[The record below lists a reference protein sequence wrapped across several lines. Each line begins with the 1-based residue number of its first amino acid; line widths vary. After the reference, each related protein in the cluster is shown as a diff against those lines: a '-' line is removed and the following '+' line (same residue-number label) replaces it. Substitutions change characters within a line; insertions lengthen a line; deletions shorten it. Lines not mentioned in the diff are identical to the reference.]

1 MSDTSLHRIV
11 VPAQINAAGLPPF
24 LELLGQPV
32 HERTVCLDFAQLRRV
47 SPAGM
52 VALVATVKRWQR
64 DGLRVLFENLDACAI
79 TGYLQRMDV
88 LRICGVRL
96 PEHFKRHESARR
108 FMPVQL
114 IDHPVDALGHAMA
127 VCVAPGGDDLDQP
140 LSALYDLVWYVLT
153 ETANNA
159 RQHSGGTGYA
169 SAQVTR
175 SEGFVRLAIADN
187 GKGILQ
193 SFRDAGLKWSLPMD
207 DPAAIR
213 KALEPFVSSK
223 GTPTNEGV
231 GLTLVSGLA
240 RLTKAMLLIVSGRG
254 MLTMDG
260 TGEIRTQ
267 LQGNGA
273 VFQGTL
279 LALTLPQNHVQDFA
293 ALLTA
298 AKVSAGLLHTPGSTA
313 TFAP

>member
-1 MSDTSLHRIV
+1 MRDTSLHRIV
-11 VPAQINAAGLPPF
+11 VPAQINAAGLPAF

-32 HERTVCLDFAQLRRV
+32 AAQTVCLDFARLRRV

-52 VALVATVKRWQR
+52 VALVASVTRWQR
-64 DGLRVLFENLDACAI
+64 DGRRVLFENLETCAI

-88 LRICGVRL
+88 LSTCGVQL
-96 PEHFKRHESARR
+96 PEYFKRHESAGR

-114 IDHPVDALGHAMA
+114 IEHPVDALGHAMA
-127 VCVAPGGDDLDQP
+127 VCVAPGGDELDQP

-260 TGEIRTQ
+260 TGNIRTQ
-267 LQGNGA
+267 LQDNGA

-279 LALTLPQNHVQDFA
+279 LALTIPQNHVQDFA
-293 ALLTA
+293 SLLTA
-298 AKVSAGLLHTPGSTA
+298 AKVSAGLLQTPGSSA

>member
-1 MSDTSLHRIV
+1 MHRILM
-11 VPAQINAAGLPPF
+11 PAQINAAGLPPF
-24 LELLGQPV
+24 LELIGQPIFAQ
-32 HERTVCLDFAQLRRV
+32 TVCLDFAQLRRV

-52 VALVATVKRWQR
+52 VALVSTVKRWQR
-64 DGLRVLFENLDACAI
+64 DGLSVQFDNLDSCAI

-88 LRICGVRL
+88 LRTCGAQL
-96 PEHFKRHESARR
+96 PEPFKRHESAGR

-114 IDHPVDALGHAMA
+114 IGHPVDALGHAMA
-127 VCVAPGGDDLDQP
+127 ICVAPGGDDLDQS

-159 RQHSGGTGYA
+159 RQHSGGAGYA

-175 SEGFVRLAIADN
+175 REGFVRLAIADN

-193 SFRDAGLKWSLPMD
+193 SFRDAGLQWSLQMD
-207 DPAAIR
+207 DAAAIR
-213 KALEPFVSSK
+213 MALNPFVTSK
-223 GTPTNEGV
+223 GSPTNEGV

-240 RLTKAMLLIVSGRG
+240 RLTKAMLLIVSCRG

-260 TGEIRTQ
+260 KGSIRTS
-267 LQGNGA
+267 LQGAGA
-273 VFQGTL
+273 VFNGTL
-279 LALTLPQNHVQDFA
+279 IALTLPQNRVQDFA

-298 AKVSAGLLHTPGSTA
+298 AKVEAGLLHKPGSTA
-313 TFAP
+313 TFTP